1 MNILVS
7 GSSGLIGSELFSYLS
22 GNQHRVVRLVRHAQ
36 VGVDEIYWNPA
47 AGILDPQ
54 DLEGLDAVVHLAGE
68 SIASGRWTKEKKR
81 RIRESRLLGTQ
92 LLAQSLSRLFD
103 PPKVLVSVSAVGY
116 YGDRGDEQLDEDSNR
131 GTGFLAELCRQW
143 EGATQAALMRG
154 IRVVIPR
161 VGMVLSAKGG
171 ALELMLPVFR
181 LGIGGKIGSGR
192 QYVSWIAIEDLVGVI
207 SHSIQNKSIHGPVN
221 AVSPNPA
228 TNREFSRSLA
238 RALSKPAVFALPA
251 FAARIVFGEMANEL
265 LLASARVSPA
275 RLAQSNFTFQFPEL
289 DGALRHMIQ
298 KQAM

>member
-1 MNILVS
+1 MNILVT
-7 GSSGLIGSELFSYLS
+7 GSAGLIGSALISYLS

-36 VGVDEIYWNPA
+36 LGTDEIYWNPA

-68 SIASGRWTKEKKR
+68 SIASGRWTKEKKQ

-116 YGDRGDEQLDEDSNR
+116 YGDRGDEQLDEDSKP

-143 EGATQAALMRG
+143 EWATQAALTRG

-181 LGIGGKIGSGR
+181 LGIGGKIGTGR
-192 QYVSWIAIEDLVGVI
+192 QYMSWIALEDLVGVI
-207 SHSIQNKSIHGPVN
+207 DHLIQNKSIHGPVN

-228 TNREFSRSLA
+228 TNREFSQSLA
-238 RALSKPAVFALPA
+238 HALSKPAVFALPA
-251 FAARIVFGEMANEL
+251 FAARLAFGEMANEV
-265 LLASARVSPA
+265 LLASARVSPV
-275 RLAQSNFTFQFPEL
+275 RLAESEFKFQFPEL
-289 DGALRHMIQ
+289 DGALGHMLQ
-298 KQAM
+298 KQTV

>member
-1 MNILVS
+1 MNILVT
-7 GSSGLIGSELFSYLS
+7 GSAGLIGSALISYLS
-22 GNQHRVVRLVRHAQ
+22 GNQHRIVRLVRHAQ
-36 VGVDEIYWNPA
+36 LGADEIYWNPA
-47 AGILDPQ
+47 GGILDPK

-81 RIRESRLLGTQ
+81 RIRESRLQGTQ

-116 YGDRGDEQLDEDSNR
+116 YGDRGDEPLDEESKP

-161 VGMVLSAKGG
+161 VGLVLSAKGG

-181 LGIGGKIGSGR
+181 LGIGGKIGTGR
-192 QYVSWIAIEDLVGVI
+192 QYMSWIALEDLVGVI
-207 SHSIQNKSIHGPVN
+207 NHLIQNKSIHGPVN

-228 TNREFSRSLA
+228 TNREFTQSLA
-238 RALSKPAVFALPA
+238 RALSKPSVFALPA
-251 FAARIVFGEMANEL
+251 FAARIAFGKMANEL

-275 RLAQSNFTFQFPEL
+275 RLVESGFEFRFPEL
-289 DGALRHMIQ
+289 DGALRHMLP
-298 KQAM
+298 KRAV